1 MHIRDEFF
9 VITILTSIC
18 LPFFSFFH
26 LIWCLVPYAIS
37 IFPLFKQN
45 EIFSGVFTFVYIY
58 VYYMWV
64 NSGFCYGTHHTKNND
79 FDHKLCNLWFEFFV
93 FRSSQYYSLAEPKH
107 TALCVCLPGKMEM
120 ACGCC

>member
-45 EIFSGVFTFVYIY
+45 ELFSGVFTFVYNVHICVLY
-58 VYYMWV
+58 V
-64 NSGFCYGTHHTKNND
+64 SELRF
-79 FDHKLCNLWFEFFV
+79 LLWDAPYEKQR
-93 FRSSQYYSLAEPKH
+93 FRSQTL
-107 TALCVCLPGKMEM
+107 
-120 ACGCC
+120 